1 MSFASSAPS
10 VDSADAGKRLIGR
23 VFEEDE
29 SGMVYAVDSHGER
42 IVDPTFRRRRRPTNE
57 SADE

>member
-1 MSFASSAPS
+1 
-10 VDSADAGKRLIGR
+10 

-42 IVDPTFRRRRRPTNE
+42 IVDPTFRRRRRPTKE
-57 SADE
+57 PADE